1 MLKSSLAAMVAFT
14 VVCIA
19 GSTAAH
25 ATRVDVTAPGNL
37 LALLPTSDLAASTI
51 SGVAFGLPSVV
62 NNLVGT
68 SNQDD
73 GLVFLDTDTDQEL
86 AITGFDSALTD
97 IRFFTA
103 PGDARRFPASITVY
117 YSTQS
122 TLSLDDA
129 GIPYTGVNGGLLQ
142 AKLNLTST
150 PFTSVPGS
158 TNGYIDLSVNA
169 PAGTQTLLFDFGT
182 ANGTGD
188 RVGEIQA
195 FDLPEPSS
203 LLLLASLVP
212 ATLLF
217 GRRRRR

>member
-1 MLKSSLAAMVAFT
+1 MRKIPLAAMAAL
-14 VVCIA
+14 VVCVI

-37 LALLPTSDLAASTI
+37 LALLPTGDLAASTV
-51 SGVAFGLPSVV
+51 SVVAFGLPSVV

-73 GLVFLDTDTDQEL
+73 GLVFLDTDTDERL

-97 IRFFTA
+97 IRFFTS
-103 PGDARRFPASITVY
+103 PGDAARFPSSITVY

-122 TLSLDDA
+122 TLSLDAADT
-129 GIPYTGVNGGLLQ
+129 PYAGVNGGLLQ
-142 AKLNLTST
+142 ATVNLTSAL
-150 PFTSVPGS
+150 FTSVPGS

-169 PAGTQTLLFDFGT
+169 PAGTQTLLFNFGS

-188 RVGEIQA
+188 RVGEMQA
-195 FDLPEPSS
+195 FDLPEPNS

-212 ATLLF
+212 ATLMF
-217 GRRRRR
+217 GRRRKR